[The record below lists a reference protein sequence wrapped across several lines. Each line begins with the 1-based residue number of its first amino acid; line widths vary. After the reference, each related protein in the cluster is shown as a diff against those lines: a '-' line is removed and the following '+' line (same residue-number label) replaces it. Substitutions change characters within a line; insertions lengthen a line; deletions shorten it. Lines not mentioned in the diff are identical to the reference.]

1 MTALVNT
8 DYLMEEMY
16 DHRSEDAVA
25 MAKYQRDQFPFIGIK
40 SQLRRDIFKPYLKEM
55 KGIAKVQAKENT
67 YEDIIDWDFV
77 ATFWAL
83 PEREFQYIVCD
94 YLKEMKQYL
103 KPDDLEK
110 LQELVISKSWWDS
123 VDSLVKT
130 IGYLVHQHP
139 QLKPV
144 MVDWSQS
151 DNIWLKRTSMIHQL
165 GMKGQTDT
173 ILLAETCENC
183 LHTDEFF
190 INKGMGWILRDYAKT
205 NQNWVENFL
214 KNHES
219 DLSNLTWREAT
230 KYFYLEKNQI

>member
-1 MTALVNT
+1 MPALVNT

-55 KGIAKVQAKENT
+55 KRVAKVQAKENT
-67 YEDIIDWDFV
+67 DEDIIDWAFV
-77 ATFWAL
+77 KAFWDL

-94 YLKEMKQYL
+94 YLKEMKQFL

-139 QLKPV
+139 QLKSV

-151 DNIWLKRTSMIHQL
+151 DNIWLKRTAMIYQL
-165 GMKGQTDT
+165 GMKAQTDVD
-173 ILLAETCENC
+173 LLEITCANC
-183 LHTDEFF
+183 LGSSEFF

-205 NQNWVENFL
+205 NQTWVENFL